1 MSNFKSQISQT
12 YEEDCIRDKTEAEV
26 SLLILHSRKADEKV
40 NI

>member
-12 YEEDCIRDKTEAEV
+12 HEENYIRDKTKIEINL
-26 SLLILHSRKADEKV
+26 SILYSKKTNENM